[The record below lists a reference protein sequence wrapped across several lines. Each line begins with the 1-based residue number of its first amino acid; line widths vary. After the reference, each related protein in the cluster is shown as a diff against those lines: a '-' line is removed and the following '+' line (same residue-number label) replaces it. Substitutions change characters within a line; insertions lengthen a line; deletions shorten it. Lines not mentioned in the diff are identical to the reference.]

1 VEDDRVRRT
10 RASANLL
17 HRPVTTKGPAGAA
30 EVVRR
35 ACGLQAQT
43 WAGAV
48 LQVRAR
54 STRTTKADVD
64 TAREVGRSVVRGWF
78 QRGTL
83 HLVAAEDFGWLLSLL
98 GPVLDHRGERRY
110 RQLGLD
116 ERTRERATTFLTR
129 ELEHGPLTRAEI
141 RAALLRE
148 GLVDDSEPQAVIH
161 LLYHLGLAGLICYGP
176 DRGRDPTWVL
186 TADWLDRPDA
196 RPDPDQAPAE
206 LAGRYLAAYGPATP
220 KDLAAW
226 SGLPVTTARK
236 AFAARDDLVDV
247 EVHGETAAALAS
259 QRPVDAAG
267 PVRLLG
273 EFDTYLLGHADR
285 TPILD
290 EEYRRQVNAG
300 GGLIKPVVV
309 DDGRVVG
316 TWRFDRRE
324 GVTEVEPFGDPPDLG
339 SEPADVRRFYDLA
352 AI

>member
-1 VEDDRVRRT
+1 MDDDRVRRT

-17 HRPVTTKGPAGAA
+17 HRPVTTRGPAGVA

-35 ACGLQAQT
+35 TCGLQAQT
-43 WAGAV
+43 WVGAV

-54 STRTTKADVD
+54 STHTTRADVD
-64 TAREVGRSVVRGWF
+64 TAREVDRSVVRGWF

-83 HLVAAEDFGWLLSLL
+83 HLVATEDFGWLLSLL
-98 GPVLDHRGERRY
+98 GPVLDKRGERRY

-116 ERTRERATTFLTR
+116 ERTRERGRKLLTR
-129 ELEHGPLTRAEI
+129 ELEDGPLTRAEI
-141 RAALLRE
+141 RTALLRE
-148 GLVDDSEPQAVIH
+148 GLVDESEPQAVIH
-161 LLYHLGLAGLICYGP
+161 LLYHLGLTGLICYGP

-186 TADWLDRPDA
+186 TADWLGTQPTLDNA
-196 RPDPDQAPAE
+196 LSE

-220 KDLAAW
+220 KDLAVW
-226 SGLPVTTARK
+226 SGLPITTARK
-236 AFAARDDLVDV
+236 AFAARADLADV
-247 EVHGETAAALAS
+247 EVHSETAAALKS
-259 QRPVDAAG
+259 RQPTDARG

-290 EEYRRQVNAG
+290 EGHRRRVNAG

-309 DDGRVVG
+309 DDGRIVG
-316 TWRFDRRE
+316 TWRFDRRT
-324 GVTEVEPFGDPPDLG
+324 GVSEVEPFGDPPDLG
-339 SEPADVRRFYDLA
+339 SEPEDVRRFYELA

>member
-1 VEDDRVRRT
+1 MEDDRVRRT

-17 HRPVTTKGPAGAA
+17 HRPVSTKGPAGAA

-43 WAGAV
+43 WVGAV

-54 STRTTKADVD
+54 STQTTKADVG
-64 TAREVGRSVVRGWF
+64 TAREVDRSVVRGWF

-83 HLVAAEDFGWLLSLL
+83 HLVATEDYSWLLALL
-98 GPVLDHRGERRY
+98 GPVLEKRNERRY

-116 ERTRERATTFLTR
+116 ERTRERGRKLLTR

-148 GLVDDSEPQAVIH
+148 GLVDETEPQAVIH
-161 LLYHLGLAGLICYGP
+161 MLYHLGVAGLICYGP

-186 TADWLDRPDA
+186 TADWLDIPTQPDDA
-196 RPDPDQAPAE
+196 LGE
-206 LAGRYLAAYGPATP
+206 LAGRYLSAYGPATP
-220 KDLAAW
+220 QDLAVW
-226 SGLPVTTARK
+226 SGLPVTTARN
-236 AFAARDDLVDV
+236 AFAARDDLVDI
-247 EVHGETAAALAS
+247 EVHGETAAMLKS
-259 QRPVDAAG
+259 QKPSDAVV

-285 TPILD
+285 TPILP
-290 EEYRRQVNAG
+290 ETYRRRVNAG
-300 GGLIKPVVV
+300 GGLIKPVLI
-309 DDGRVVG
+309 DDGRIVG
-316 TWRFDRRE
+316 TWRFDRRA
-324 GVTEVEPFGDPPDLG
+324 GATEVEPFGDSPDLG
-339 SEPADVRRFYDLA
+339 TEPDDVRRFYEVA